1 MDTGRIEEL
10 LEEIAGHAET
20 LSHRDNSSLEEAI
33 ENLGIDLRD
42 IKGQLD
48 SIKSELSSIYSE
60 LSSIESNTR

>member
-10 LEEIAGHAET
+10 LEEIADYTGT
-20 LSHRDNSSLEEAI
+20 LSRRDNSSLEEAI
-33 ENLGIDLRD
+33 ENLGVDLRD

-48 SIKSELSSIYSE
+48 SIKSELSSINSE